1 MSQVRSTGE
10 PVLVERDDMA
20 VMFRRVADDQSG
32 ITRGWAELEA
42 AIGSL
47 RGRKFY
53 GAFGAPSGEYRVCVQ
68 LLEDDR
74 PDQLGLDV
82 GTLPGGRYLRVT
94 LHGEPPAVY
103 ALIAPTFE
111 RLAKDANADPSRPGI
126 EFYRRHD
133 TIELLLP
140 VA

>member
-1 MSQVRSTGE
+1 MTE
-10 PVLVERDDMA
+10 APILVEREDVP
-20 VMFRRVADDQSG
+20 VMFKRVTDDQSG
-32 ITRGWAELEA
+32 ITRGWAELETA
-42 AIGSL
+42 VGSL

-53 GAFGAPSGEYRVCVQ
+53 GAFGAPSGEYRACVQ
-68 LLEDDR
+68 LLESDH

-111 RLAKDANADPSRPGI
+111 QLARGANADSSRPGI

>member
-1 MSQVRSTGE
+1 VSEVRLTE
-10 PVLVERDDMA
+10 QPIPVERDDVA
-20 VMFRRVADDQSG
+20 VMSTRVTDDQSG
-32 ITRGWAELEA
+32 ITRGWAELETA
-42 AIGSL
+42 VGSL

-53 GAFGAPSGEYRVCVQ
+53 GAFGAPSGEYRACVQ
-68 LLEDDR
+68 LLKDDR

-103 ALIAPTFE
+103 ALIAPSFE
-111 RLAKDANADPSRPGI
+111 QLARGADADPSRPGI
-126 EFYRRHD
+126 EFYRRRD

-140 VA
+140 IA

>member
-1 MSQVRSTGE
+1 
-10 PVLVERDDMA
+10 
-20 VMFRRVADDQSG
+20 MFKRVADDQAG

-42 AIGSL
+42 AVGSL

-53 GAFGAPSGEYRVCVQ
+53 PAFGVPSGEYRACVQ
-68 LLEDDR
+68 RLQDDQA
-74 PDQLGLDV
+74 DQIGLDV

-111 RLAKDANADPSRPGI
+111 QLAKRADADPSRPGI
-126 EFYRRHD
+126 ESYRRRD